1 MGRKKGGKN
10 ADTDLRAQIALGEV
24 IKGNKTRKEVAEEFG
39 VHPQTISERIQRAI
53 NNRDIQAVIQR
64 SIDRGA
70 MMLGKVDH
78 RFNKVLDSDDPLHM
92 GHQIRIGEGLYK
104 AYGVWKEQ
112 PVIQINN
119 FTPIIVKTTEGIETI
134 DVGAPSEAGAGVQEP
149 E

>member
-1 MGRKKGGKN
+1 MGRKKGTKN
-10 ADTDLRAQIALGEV
+10 ADTDLKARQALEGV
-24 IKGNKTRKEVAEEFG
+24 LSGKTRQMVADELG
-39 VHPQTISERIQRAI
+39 INRNTITDRLKRAVS
-53 NNRDIQAVIQR
+53 NSDIQSMIQR

-70 MMLGKVDH
+70 MMLGKAD
-78 RFNKVLDSDDPLHM
+78 FGLNEILDDRDPTRQPTRL
-92 GHQIRIGEGLYK
+92 RAVEGLYK

-134 DVGAPSEAGAGVQEP
+134 DVGAPSETGAGVQEP